1 MKDLFKNNALV
12 DSQSK
17 NLKMLEKLS
26 GAIFNGIE
34 QLSLLQL
41 SIARSSTE
49 QQINTAR
56 KLLTSNDPQTWAD
69 LQTTL
74 FNPMAQT
81 ERFTE
86 LSRQTFDVLNTLR
99 QELAVLTQEQISE
112 AMASSQEYVEK
123 HSVNV
128 PASTE
133 PMAQMMKTAFE
144 NTNALFSNMQEAAQ
158 QIVSATKSAVNEATE
173 KGVQVASEMR
183 NQAQTVAQKATETA
197 QSTAQATTQATAK
210 MATDTVSVAATAAT
224 TPSQTVSKSAK
235 TTKTTIVKKTAKP
248 ATKATA
254 KSAAPKAAA
263 KKTTKTETKTTT
275 SSSAKTTKD
284 DK

>member
-1 MKDLFKNNALV
+1 MKDLFKNNALA
-12 DSQSK
+12 DLQSN

-49 QQINTAR
+49 QQINAAR
-56 KLLTSNDPQTWAD
+56 KLLTSNDPQVWAD
-69 LQTTL
+69 LQKTI
-74 FNPMAQT
+74 FNPSAQT
-81 ERFTE
+81 ERFAE
-86 LSRQTFDVLNTLR
+86 LSRQTSDVLNTLR
-99 QELAVLTQEQISE
+99 QELAVITQEQISE

-173 KGVQVASEMR
+173 KSVQVASEMT
-183 NQAQTVAQKATETA
+183 NQAQAMTQKATETA
-197 QSTAQATTQATAK
+197 QTATQTAAK
-210 MATDTVSVAATAAT
+210 MATDTVSVATPPTSGAA
-224 TPSQTVSKSAK
+224 PSQTAS
-235 TTKTTIVKKTAKP
+235 KP
-248 ATKATA
+248 ATKAKPAKATA
-254 KSAAPKAAA
+254 KKTEAKAPAKTSTKATPKAKTATA
-263 KKTTKTETKTTT
+263 KKTTT
-275 SSSAKTTKD
+275 AKTTKD
-284 DK
+284 SK